1 MSTCQRSTHCT
12 LHGSAWG
19 DSTWHNVAGCQSV
32 LTSRL
37 CGITHK
43 YSLLFSTI
51 CCHCRHPFCI
61 RICSVW
67 VYLCT
72 AASTRALSSL
82 QTAAVRNPIRCEP
95 QRDSELI
102 YLFNMN
108 LSNMFLWKLWEVL
121 FSNPLWDA
129 PRCGPRCVHEINSSN
144 SRNTVAASLSR
155 SLWTTKAEEK
165 SKSSE
170 LRTDHR
176 R

>member
-12 LHGSAWG
+12 LHGDAWG
-19 DSTWHNVAGCQSV
+19 VSTWHNVAGCQSV

-95 QRDSELI
+95 RHDSELS
-102 YLFNMN
+102 YCNSFAQYEFVKYCPTM
-108 LSNMFLWKLWEVL
+108 SNMFLWKLWEVI
-121 FSNPLWDA
+121 FSNPLWHA
-129 PRCGPRCVHEINSSN
+129 PRCGPRCVHDINYSN

-155 SLWTTKAEEK
+155 SLWTTEAEAIE
-165 SKSSE
+165 
-170 LRTDHR
+170 
-176 R
+176 